1 MIGSV
6 PMMGFLFDLD
16 GVLVDSEKQ
25 YTRIWESI
33 NSEFPTGVDD
43 MPQRIKGTTLDKIL
57 SEYYPDAEVRKKVT
71 ARLYELEAK
80 MVYAMTPGANEL
92 LEKLANR
99 MVGVALVTSSDS
111 HKMKHL
117 WKDLKGLKKCF
128 NVIIDATQVT
138 RSKPDPQGYLLAARS
153 LNADPEACVV
163 FEDSLQGVKAGK
175 AAGCYVVGVAG
186 TLKREVIEPYCD
198 RVVDSLEEIDP
209 DEIIS
214 RLITRTSE
222 HDF

>member
-1 MIGSV
+1 M
-6 PMMGFLFDLD
+6 
-16 GVLVDSEKQ
+16 
-25 YTRIWESI
+25 
-33 NSEFPTGVDD
+33 
-43 MPQRIKGTTLDKIL
+43 
-57 SEYYPDAEVRKKVT
+57 
-71 ARLYELEAK
+71 
-80 MVYAMTPGANEL
+80 
-92 LEKLANR
+92 
-99 MVGVALVTSSDS
+99 
-111 HKMKHL
+111 
-117 WKDLKGLKKCF
+117 
-128 NVIIDATQVT
+128 T

>member
-80 MVYAMTPGANEL
+80 MVYAMTPGA
-92 LEKLANR
+92 
-99 MVGVALVTSSDS
+99 
-111 HKMKHL
+111 MKHL